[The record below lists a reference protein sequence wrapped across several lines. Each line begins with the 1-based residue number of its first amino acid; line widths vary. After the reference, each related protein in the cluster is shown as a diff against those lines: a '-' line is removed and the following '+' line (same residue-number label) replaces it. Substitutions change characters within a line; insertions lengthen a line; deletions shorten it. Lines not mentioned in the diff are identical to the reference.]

1 MPTPE
6 TNKHQGT
13 QNEAAAADHQ
23 SRGSD
28 EARLDGP
35 VRVAGLRRAR
45 KQTWCYRGWF
55 HNDLVKTGGERPA
68 EDR

>member
-1 MPTPE
+1 MRQQQRIIRAE
-6 TNKHQGT
+6 VLMRQ
-13 QNEAAAADHQ
+13 Q
-23 SRGSD
+23 
-28 EARLDGP
+28 ARLDRP

-55 HNDLVKTGGERPA
+55 YNDLVKSGGERPA

>member
-1 MPTPE
+1 MRQQQRIIRAE
-6 TNKHQGT
+6 VLMRQ
-13 QNEAAAADHQ
+13 Q
-23 SRGSD
+23 
-28 EARLDGP
+28 ARLDRP

-55 HNDLVKTGGERPA
+55 YNDLVKTGGERPA